1 METGETEKSIHRTYL
16 ADKDMI
22 SANEIPWEE
31 RALWWFKI
39 NGITDCYEKM
49 DRSSYSSIFREILNG
64 CMIPSCCIG
73 FLVLGQKGNQYL
85 CRNNR

>member
-1 METGETEKSIHRTYL
+1 MCFRRCDMETGETEKSIHRTYL

-39 NGITDCYEKM
+39 NGITDCY
-49 DRSSYSSIFREILNG
+49 
-64 CMIPSCCIG
+64 
-73 FLVLGQKGNQYL
+73 
-85 CRNNR
+85 

>member
-39 NGITDCYEKM
+39 NGITDCYEKWIVVHIVVFFG
-49 DRSSYSSIFREILNG
+49 RF
-64 CMIPSCCIG
+64 
-73 FLVLGQKGNQYL
+73 
-85 CRNNR
+85 